1 MPGRLLETLPLQRRR
16 PGQQLVEDH
25 AKGVDVRPRVHVE
38 VVELGLFRTH
48 VQRRAQQHA
57 VGRVQRA
64 LGERLLDR
72 LGQPEVDHFRHRLAV
87 VQADQDVAGLQ
98 VSVDHA
104 LGVGVLH
111 GLADR
116 HEERETLGDAQ
127 AGVVAILGE
136 GDALDV
142 LHDEERPAALGR
154 AAVEH
159 LGDVRVVHQ
168 GQGLPLRLEPRQD
181 GPRVHPR
188 LDELQRHDSPNRLRL
203 LGLPDR
209 AHPPCANL
217 LEQPVAAGDHGADA
231 ARPREHRRGP
241 IPAVTSVH
249 PGGLADWSRMP
260 RVFRW
265 AASNCSTRCR
275 SATSPAHASSRKACR
290 SAAVGFSRAA
300 TNSDSSFIA
309 PAPASRVYGHMLAQR
324 WPKSHAE

>member
-25 AKGVDVRPRVHVE
+25 AQGVDVRPRVHVE

-48 VQRRAQQHA
+48 VERRAQYHA

-72 LGQPEVDHFRHRLAV
+72 LGQPEVDHFRHRMAV

-116 HEERETLGDAQ
+116 YEECETLGDGQ

-142 LHDEERPAALGR
+142 LHDEERPARLGR
-154 AAVEH
+154 AAVQH

-168 GQGLPLRLEPRQD
+168 SQGLPLRLEPGQH
-181 GPRVHPR
+181 GPRVHSRP
-188 LDELQRHDSPNRLRL
+188 DELECHDPPNRLCL

-209 AHPPCANL
+209 AHSPCANL
-217 LEQPVAAGDHGADA
+217 LEQPVAAGEHGADA
-231 ARPREHRRGP
+231 LARGNN
-241 IPAVTSVH
+241 
-249 PGGLADWSRMP
+249 PGGCWTGGD
-260 RVFRW
+260 FRP
-265 AASNCSTRCR
+265 AGRPCRLVEDPEGFQVRREQLLDPPSQCDIAGTRFFQECLPLGR
-275 SATSPAHASSRKACR
+275 GRLLQGR
-290 SAAVGFSRAA
+290 
-300 TNSDSSFIA
+300 D
-309 PAPASRVYGHMLAQR
+309 
-324 WPKSHAE
+324 E